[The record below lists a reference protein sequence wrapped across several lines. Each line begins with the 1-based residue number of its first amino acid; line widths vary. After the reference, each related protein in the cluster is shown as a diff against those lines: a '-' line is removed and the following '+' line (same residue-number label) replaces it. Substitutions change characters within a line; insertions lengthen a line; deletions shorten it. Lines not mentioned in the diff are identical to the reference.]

1 MLQEDG
7 ITELPPIFETWK
19 EKHLS
24 HGTILVFSIRDEN
37 GVIQALCL
45 VCVLMMFYCSDSTFG
60 KQVFDCI
67 NNTYAW

>member
-19 EKHLS
+19 ETHLS

-45 VCVLMMFYCSDSTFG
+45 VCVC
-60 KQVFDCI
+60 
-67 NNTYAW
+67 